1 MTRLRA
7 AVGSIVFL
15 ALAPGVVAGLIPYW
29 LTGWDSSDPP
39 TVLVIAGAVIAAAGA
54 LVLLHA
60 FARFVIDGIG
70 TPAPVAPTER
80 LVVSGAYRYVRNPM
94 YLAVGSVILG
104 QALLLGRAALLV
116 YLVLFALAV
125 EAFVR
130 LYEEPALAARYG
142 DEYAAY
148 CENVPRWWAS
158 IKK

>member
-1 MTRLRA
+1 
-7 AVGSIVFL
+7 
-15 ALAPGVVAGLIPYW
+15 
-29 LTGWDSSDPP
+29 
-39 TVLVIAGAVIAAAGA
+39 
-54 LVLLHA
+54 
-60 FARFVIDGIG
+60 
-70 TPAPVAPTER
+70 
-80 LVVSGAYRYVRNPM
+80 M